1 VSTTSPSPLHQL
13 TRSTSILTIV
23 SGVIALIFGILVLV
37 FPKTSLLVIG
47 VLFGLQLII
56 TGIIR
61 LVTGITD
68 KELEGWEKGLTITLG
83 VLVVVAGIFCLRN
96 PALSILTLLVVLA
109 VGWFIDGVMN
119 IVVGVQNPKGERVW
133 KIVIGVVYLLGAIVL
148 LVSPVSSVIVLALLG
163 GWILIVFGVIT
174 VIAGIMGLRASKSIA

>member
-1 VSTTSPSPLHQL
+1 MSTATSPIQQL
-13 TRSTSILTIV
+13 TKTTSILTIA
-23 SGVIALIFGILVLV
+23 SGAIALLFGILVIV

-61 LVTGITD
+61 LIVGITD
-68 KELEGWEKGLTITLG
+68 KSLEGWEKGLTITFG
-83 VLVVVAGIFCLRN
+83 VLVAIAGIFCLKN

-109 VGWFIDGVMN
+109 IGWFVDGVMN
-119 IVVGVQNPKGERVW
+119 IVVGAQNPRGERLW

-148 LVSPVSSVIVLALLG
+148 LVSPVTSVIVLALLG
-163 GWILIVFGVIT
+163 GWILVAFGVVT
-174 VIAGIMGLRASKSIA
+174 LIAGIMGLRAVGKMA